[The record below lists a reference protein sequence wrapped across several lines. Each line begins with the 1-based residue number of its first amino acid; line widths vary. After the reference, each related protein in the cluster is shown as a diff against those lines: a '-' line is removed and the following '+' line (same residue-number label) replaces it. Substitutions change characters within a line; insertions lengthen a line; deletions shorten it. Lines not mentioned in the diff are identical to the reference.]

1 MLRKQPGF
9 TLVAVLSLALGIG
22 ANTAIFTL
30 VNAILLKPLP
40 VAEPSRLVSVFGT
53 DEKNRGQFLDYM
65 PISQPNFKD
74 YRDQNTVF
82 AGLFAHQLLPLA
94 LTTRTAPQQI
104 TAEIASGNYFE
115 TLGVNAGLGRI
126 FTPAED
132 TTPGAHPVVVLSHA
146 LWQTRFGAEP
156 SLLGQTVKL
165 NNHSFTVIGIAPEG
179 FRGTNLLAPADL
191 WVPMMMHEQV
201 FTGVFREFFNDRRA
215 LLMNVTGRLKPGVT
229 LEQAESAMKSIASA
243 LEQQYPRDNEKRS
256 VTLVPLPVSAIN
268 PNLRDAFVK
277 SGALLMSVVGV
288 VLLIACANVANL
300 LLVRATARR
309 REIAIRLALG
319 AGRVRLLRQLLT
331 ESLLLALFGG
341 GLGLLLAVW
350 GRSLLWSFRP
360 PFLQDASLDISLN
373 GTVLGFTLLLSL
385 LTGLVFGLA
394 PALRAARSELVSE
407 LKDKVSQTSHEHRWF
422 SLRNALVVVQ
432 VALSLVALLGAWL
445 FVRSLHNAQQIHP
458 GFETERMMALSF
470 QVGALGYNEAQGQE
484 FYRRVQERTATIP
497 GVQMTA
503 ISSNAPFAGGFQRSV
518 TPEGETLPQ
527 GSRGILSTTNSI
539 GLHYFETLGTP
550 LLNGRLFT
558 DADHADVTPV
568 AIINEAAAKRFWPGQ
583 NAVGKRFRFFGD
595 EAYREVVGIVAT
607 TVVGNLGE
615 EPQPQFYLPLRQSYA
630 DSATLYV
637 RTQADPASVLNAVR
651 QAVQNLEPNLPLTN
665 VQTMREVLQL
675 GLWAPRMGAVLLGIF
690 GVLALLLASVGLY
703 GVLAYTVSQRTQE
716 IGIRMA
722 LGANARAVLRMV
734 LQQGMALVLAGVG
747 GGLIVGLFVTRM
759 LTSLLFAVS
768 AADPLTFVAMPVLLL
783 LVALLACCVP
793 AWRATKVDPMIA
805 LRYE

>member
-1 MLRKQPGF
+1 
-9 TLVAVLSLALGIG
+9 
-22 ANTAIFTL
+22 
-30 VNAILLKPLP
+30 
-40 VAEPSRLVSVFGT
+40 
-53 DEKNRGQFLDYM
+53 
-65 PISQPNFKD
+65 
-74 YRDQNTVF
+74 
-82 AGLFAHQLLPLA
+82 
-94 LTTRTAPQQI
+94 
-104 TAEIASGNYFE
+104 
-115 TLGVNAGLGRI
+115 LGVNAGLGRI

-288 VLLIACANVANL
+288 ALLIACANVANL